1 MNGTGLLID
10 RKGTSEEK
18 QKRLRS
24 NVRKKEIKN
33 FRIGGKQYALKGGD
47 WHGEV
52 LEKSRTDGGRPWE
65 K

>member
-18 QKRLRS
+18 QKRLES

-33 FRIGGKQYALKGGD
+33 FRIGGKQYALKAGD
-47 WHGEV
+47 
-52 LEKSRTDGGRPWE
+52 
-65 K
+65 